1 MKCLNHGKGLD
12 LGYSEVCV
20 CVCVSCCYGEAA
32 VPHLAIKSPFGPR
45 FIQNTGM
52 AFSEEPFRSV
62 PLV

>member
-20 CVCVSCCYGEAA
+20 CVCPVVMGKQ
-32 VPHLAIKSPFGPR
+32 LFLIWAIKSPFGPR